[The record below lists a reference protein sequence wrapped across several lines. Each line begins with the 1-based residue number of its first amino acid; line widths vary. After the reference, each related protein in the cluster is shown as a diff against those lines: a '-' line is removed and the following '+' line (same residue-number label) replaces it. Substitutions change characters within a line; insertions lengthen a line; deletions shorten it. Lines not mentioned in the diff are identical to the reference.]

1 MKLMILIAYDLE
13 YFAKHAS
20 FVANP
25 IRLLTSVELIHKT
38 QVDCEVVKQTE
49 CRIEV
54 DRNVLKI
61 LVS

>member
-1 MKLMILIAYDLE
+1 MIFVAYDLK
-13 YFAKHAS
+13 YFTKYAS

-49 CRIEV
+49 YRVEV
-54 DRNVLKI
+54 DRNVL
-61 LVS
+61 